1 MATPSS
7 VTFHSAPT
15 ADNPFAWD
23 IPDSNGNFP
32 TSPYDEL
39 EVLNWYTSIHYAVT
53 ISVGAILVPCMIYM
67 VLFHTTGALLPYKKL
82 LLVCSM
88 SDFFFWLLD
97 SCGQLKVR
105 MIDGVFVGT
114 VTGPAKL
121 LPRWGQL
128 LAASLGVSLVCF
140 TNATLPAQS
149 FYRYYALTRGKTCDK
164 LKTTLIL
171 AFPFVVNIVPFVL
184 LYISF
189 FESPK
194 VRPGYNY
201 ATLWFKEYPLPLLL
215 ILDTRSSWDM
225 AFIATAGLQITFG
238 YLATVYFSYK
248 TWRQLCVYADK
259 YSPKTKVLQAQL
271 ARFLFFQISKSVY
284 GASRPRKS
292 TAKLSRNER
301 ISASSKETV
310 CFICSG
316 GRVVSALDFCARRGG
331 FDPILTT
338 SIVPASLLAASAL
351 LRIDGGISTT
361 VSVTL
366 ASWIPILNSLLTIT
380 AIVPYRR
387 VLKGWLCH
395 VLHNAKILSTVPS
408 TVVPVN
414 SKNG

>member
-271 ARFLFFQISKSVY
+271 ARFLFFQVMIQ
-284 GASRPRKS
+284 
-292 TAKLSRNER
+292 
-301 ISASSKETV
+301 
-310 CFICSG
+310 
-316 GRVVSALDFCARRGG
+316 
-331 FDPILTT
+331 LTT